1 MWRRPAVI
9 QAARRRGAIIVPD
22 QPSSLGARAERSPR
36 PMTDIPAMPGT
47 IRLRTDRIDFVEVE
61 GRQVILDSR
70 RSVYYSVNETG
81 LQLWSALRTDTT
93 ETELRRILIE
103 AHGVSEETAAKD
115 IAAFLNQLE
124 QHGLLTRTPAP
135 VID

>member
-1 MWRRPAVI
+1 
-9 QAARRRGAIIVPD
+9 
-22 QPSSLGARAERSPR
+22 
-36 PMTDIPAMPGT
+36 MTDIPAMPGT
-47 IRLRTDRIDFVEVE
+47 IRLRTDRIEFVEVE

-103 AHGVSEETAAKD
+103 AHGVSEETAARD

-124 QHGLLTRTPAP
+124 QHGLLSRAPAH